1 MKNRYNSKKIKCTL
15 KEDADISVTSVKQL
29 NKLKSKQEFNNR
41 LKISSFFSSFSFA
54 FFTMLIT
61 SLTLKTASIFTPF
74 IITTISV
81 LGSFALGSLVLGITS
96 FLKIK
101 KLNKEISD
109 LNNKLLKSKTNKNET
124 KLSFDFE
131 EHFSNDKEKNFYSIP
146 QKDNQQKKMN
156 NKNNDNSLIQ

>member
-81 LGSFALGSLVLGITS
+81 LGSFALGSLVLG
-96 FLKIK
+96 KIDIPNNNGQDFNYVSSVI
-101 KLNKEISD
+101 LNHFDEDNNEVGYSKVELPEPEVIIEEKE
-109 LNNKLLKSKTNKNET
+109 ET
-124 KLSFDFE
+124 TIEDEKENSV
-131 EHFSNDKEKNFYSIP
+131 SNI
-146 QKDNQQKKMN
+146 
-156 NKNNDNSLIQ
+156 